1 MQNSTQSQDSFES
14 LKKRLEEIAEAV
26 GDESMALDDALDLFE
41 EAVALG
47 LRATDLLEDGINI
60 DEESPD
66 EQDGDATLPTE
77 QTSDTAPAASGADAE
92 GTADEKAAALG
103 TQPQVDSHTAN

>member
-66 EQDGDATLPTE
+66 EQNGDANLPAE
-77 QTSDTAPAASGADAE
+77 QTSDTAPAASGVDTE
-92 GTADEKAAALG
+92 GTADEN
-103 TQPQVDSHTAN
+103 TAN

>member
-1 MQNSTQSQDSFES
+1 MADKKLTFEQA
-14 LKKRLEEIAEAV
+14 LTRLDEIVEAV
-26 GDESMALDDALDLFE
+26 GDENLPLDDALDLFE

-47 LRATDLLEDGINI
+47 LRATDLLEDGIDI

-66 EQDGDATLPTE
+66 EQDGDVAPLADQAP
-77 QTSDTAPAASGADAE
+77 DAAPAAPKADTE
-92 GTADEKAAALG
+92 ETADVKAAALG

>member
-47 LRATDLLEDGINI
+47 LRATDLLEDGIVI
-60 DEESPD
+60 DEESLD
-66 EQDGDATLPTE
+66 GQDGDAALPAE
-77 QTSDTAPAASGADAE
+77 QTSDAAPAALKADTDEAADA
-92 GTADEKAAALG
+92 KAAGLG
-103 TQPQVDSHTAN
+103 MQPQVDSHTAN

>member
-1 MQNSTQSQDSFES
+1 MQNSAQSQDSFES

-26 GDESMALDDALDLFE
+26 GDESMMLDDALDLFE

-47 LRATDLLEDGINI
+47 LRATDLLEDGIDI

-66 EQDGDATLPTE
+66 EQDGDVAPLADQAP
-77 QTSDTAPAASGADAE
+77 DAAPAAPKADTE
-92 GTADEKAAALG
+92 ETADVKAAALG

>member
-60 DEESPD
+60 DEESLD
-66 EQDGDATLPTE
+66 EQDGDATLPAE
-77 QTSDTAPAASGADAE
+77 QTSDTAPAASEADTE
-92 GTADEKAAALG
+92 GTADVKAASLG
-103 TQPQVDSHTAN
+103 KQPPVDSHTAN